1 MQPCEI
7 IARHATEAGKS
18 NGSGTGVAREWNSG
32 FHVLPVNCHATI
44 LAVNILLL
52 GLKATSNK
60 LPFKCWPGFT
70 KGKQLTINS
79 Y

>member
-1 MQPCEI
+1 MHSSKI
-7 IARHATEAGKS
+7 IACHATEAGKP

-52 GLKATSNK
+52 GLQQQVTSYLLSVGQGSQKESN
-60 LPFKCWPGFT
+60 
-70 KGKQLTINS
+70 
-79 Y
+79 

>member
-7 IARHATEAGKS
+7 IARHATEVGKS

-44 LAVNILLL
+44 LAVNILSL
-52 GLKATSNK
+52 GLQGQVTSYHLSAGQGLQKESN
-60 LPFKCWPGFT
+60 
-70 KGKQLTINS
+70 
-79 Y
+79 